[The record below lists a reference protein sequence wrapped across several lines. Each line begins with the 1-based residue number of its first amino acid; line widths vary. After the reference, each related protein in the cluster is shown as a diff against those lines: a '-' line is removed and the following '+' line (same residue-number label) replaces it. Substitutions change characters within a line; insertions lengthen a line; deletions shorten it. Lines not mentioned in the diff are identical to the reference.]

1 MNNIYKPVKNVGV
14 LTGFFILVFLLSGC
28 QSKKVEPTVFSGQT
42 MGTTYHITIANNQAD
57 AAREVLQQDI
67 NQLLVGVNQSFSTYI
82 DSSEVSQL
90 NKYKGTGGQVKSAP
104 FIEVLNEALRIS
116 KITGGAYDITVGP
129 LVNLWG
135 FGPTFKEDN
144 PPSSDDISSAL
155 RSVGYKNIIF
165 EEETRLV
172 KKLKPD
178 MYIDFSSIA
187 KGYGVDQVAKFIE
200 SKGFMDYMVEIGG
213 EMRVRGNNPN
223 GTMWRIAV
231 EKPESSKR
239 VIQRVINVSDIAM
252 ATSGD
257 YRNFFIKDGVQF
269 SHTIDPT
276 TGSPVQH
283 NLASVTVLASNCM
296 TADALATAF
305 MVLGEKKG
313 YDLAVENKLAAL
325 FLLKDDGGFKEVM
338 TPSFQKL
345 IEGSSL

>member
-1 MNNIYKPVKNVGV
+1 
-14 LTGFFILVFLLSGC
+14 
-28 QSKKVEPTVFSGQT
+28 
-42 MGTTYHITIANNQAD
+42 MGTTYHITLANIQSD
-57 AAREVLQQDI
+57 ATSEVLQKEID
-67 NQLLVGVNQSFSTYI
+67 QLLVGVNQSFSTYI

-90 NKYKGTGGQVKSAP
+90 NKYKGTDGQVKSAQ
-104 FIEVLNEALRIS
+104 FIEVLVEALRVS
-116 KITGGAYDITVGP
+116 KLTDGAYDITVGP

-144 PPSSDDISSAL
+144 PPSTDDILGAL
-155 RSVGYKNIIF
+155 DSVGYKNISL
-165 EEETRLV
+165 EQDKRLV

-213 EMRVRGNNPN
+213 EMRVSGNNPN
-223 GTMWRIAV
+223 GTKWRIAV

-239 VIQRVINVSDIAM
+239 DIQRVINLNDISV

-269 SHTIDPT
+269 SHTIDPK
-276 TGSPVQH
+276 TGAPVQH
-283 NLASVTVLASNCM
+283 NLASVTVLASSSM

-313 YDLAVENKLAAL
+313 YDLAVENKLSVL
-325 FLLKDDGGFKEVM
+325 FLIKDGEGFKEVM

-345 IEGSSL
+345 VEGTSL

>member
-1 MNNIYKPVKNVGV
+1 LSIINKPVNDAWF
-14 LTGFFILVFLLSGC
+14 LTGFFILFFLLSGC
-28 QSKKVEPTVFSGQT
+28 GTQKVAPIVLSGQT
-42 MGTTYHITIANNQAD
+42 MGTTYHITLANIQSD
-57 AAREVLQQDI
+57 ATSEVLQKEID
-67 NQLLVGVNQSFSTYI
+67 QLLVDVNQSFSTYI
-82 DSSEVSQL
+82 DSSEVSLL
-90 NKYKGTGGQVKSAP
+90 NKYKGTDGQLKSAP
-104 FIEVLNEALRIS
+104 FIEVLAEALRIS
-116 KITGGAYDITVGP
+116 RLTGGAYDITVGP

-144 PPSSDDISSAL
+144 PPSADDISDAL
-155 RSVGYKNIIF
+155 NSVGYKNISL
-165 EEETRLV
+165 EQDKRLV
-172 KKLKPD
+172 KKLKPE

-223 GTMWRIAV
+223 GTKWRIAV

-239 VIQRVINVSDIAM
+239 AIQRVINLSDISM

-283 NLASVTVLASNCM
+283 NLASVTVLATSSM

-313 YDLAVENKLAAL
+313 YDLAVENKLAVL
-325 FLLKDDGGFKEVM
+325 FLLKDGGSFKEVM

-345 IEGSSL
+345 LEGPAL